1 MICRDSVTVEN
12 VSVIS
17 GVTVVVVSLLFSY
30 FVDGFV
36 AVWTFGKSL

>member
-1 MICRDSVTVEN
+1 MTVEN

-36 AVWTFGKSL
+36 AV

>member
-1 MICRDSVTVEN
+1 MTVEN

-17 GVTVVVVSLLFSY
+17 SVTVVVVSLLFSY

-36 AVWTFGKSL
+36 AV